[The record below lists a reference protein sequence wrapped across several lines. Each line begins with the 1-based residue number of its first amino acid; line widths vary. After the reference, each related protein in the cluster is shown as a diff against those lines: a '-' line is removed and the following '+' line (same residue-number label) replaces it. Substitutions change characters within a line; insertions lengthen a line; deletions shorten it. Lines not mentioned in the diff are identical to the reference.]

1 MRPIDEP
8 RDNPLFVVFPQ
19 VTIRTFGSGVNNL
32 SNELIRTE
40 GIPLYTSIRIAVRV
54 HLATDI
60 HTFDRTVRW
69 NAIGLPIFWRPCR
82 FGFIRK
88 SFWDGSL
95 FLYFFFN
102 HFLDPPRADP
112 HDTAGCRDGV
122 YTAESIVKRLR
133 LQVCHQHD
141 AQGRGH
147 HGGTVRRVNR
157 AGMGK
162 RDDPEYA
169 REMKPAGV
177 TPAEAYP
184 RYEQQLLKSQDIMKM
199 DAVTGATYSLY
210 RFRSVAAK
218 ALTEAK
224 RGK

>member
-1 MRPIDEP
+1 MTP
-8 RDNPLFVVFPQ
+8 R
-19 VTIRTFGSGVNNL
+19 
-32 SNELIRTE
+32 
-40 GIPLYTSIRIAVRV
+40 
-54 HLATDI
+54 
-60 HTFDRTVRW
+60 
-69 NAIGLPIFWRPCR
+69 
-82 FGFIRK
+82 
-88 SFWDGSL
+88 
-95 FLYFFFN
+95 
-102 HFLDPPRADP
+102 
-112 HDTAGCRDGV
+112 GCRDGV
-122 YTAESIVKRLR
+122 YTAESIVNDFGYKYVISMTLK
-133 LQVCHQHD
+133 
-141 AQGRGH
+141 
-147 HGGTVRRVNR
+147 GGAITAVRYDEVNR